1 MSNCSKRY
9 LNKKGVALIT
19 VLLFMT
25 IATIAATGVYKLLA
39 SENLSSAA
47 RLRQNEAYQASQ
59 AGLNVTRAWLSYNG
73 NEAAALVSQFAKD
86 AQHRPISL
94 NERMSLSGLPN
105 MQNFSVLLA
114 GVDTTGTGGI
124 KLKLVS
130 TGKGPA
136 GSRYSQVAILN
147 VEGLYRVE
155 IPSASGDVNYSY
167 AYFGGSMFFDGNHKI
182 TSAMINGNWEHNPLD
197 VEEDFIV
204 TGNLGLSGN
213 KVNIGGTAC
222 VGGDLVDNGA
232 NGFYAKSVYVDGDAA
247 GMLND
252 ITGDAYFNGNVD
264 VSKADFNV
272 GGNFFA
278 NKSLRTNPSAHSA
291 TFNGN
296 FCMSENGHIVF
307 GEGQGHEFRVQKN
320 VWLPSS
326 GAMSGS
332 MKQENDMDK
341 KFGLNP
347 DSKVFISEMYM
358 DDIHDGFVHLHQE
371 GNFFTDLWGM
381 ISGEYNW
388 RYFVSQASHEN
399 RSSSVV
405 GVPPFDCADSL
416 PTYCHKKW
424 HPTSEGCDGSKY
436 KIDDLLTTAYSSF
449 EKKANKVACAANIH
463 TFKVDEMNNCFE
475 EAARNGDANLYNGF
489 LVLKFNAVDTR
500 PTGTL
505 TGKFIII
512 YENDG
517 GNQLVLPPSTGVTML
532 YLKNGVSG
540 SIMQSSADASSTY
553 NYFIYTKKDIGTIL
567 SSPAPWRGS
576 FYAEAASCAKLQHF
590 NDGSLEYDPKIL
602 SALISAEAICKA
614 GSRCGS
620 DDSGDTGE
628 EGSST
633 AVSSKDSRWIS
644 LAPTLKISLL
654 SQYANE
660 ENVSVENNEMEDG
673 LVVMPRVLY
682 LNVGDMLSNGSD
694 KLYNVIY
701 YGGLESS
708 GTGTAS
714 CYFGDKLGEGS
725 YVSETSPFESTGLHT
740 CQYSENGYTSDF
752 WVWVMDAS
760 TSAKVSF
767 ETLRYDLAEK
777 CKTGTKTKDIKIKLD
792 AERPISGGSLNIIVF
807 NRANGATVTPQAS
820 LNGLYTLTEQESS
833 NGGALYKLE
842 LAPRIT
848 AIEEP
853 LFTVEIL
860 GGCATASGYVQ
871 FQLLDEVT
879 TDNLGIAPP
888 SNELILLGDGAG
900 PVAHRPIDM
909 DENVTDSI
917 KNIPECTEYASNEV
931 TWIPSIEGCSVPTGV
946 DPDPFYGPWLCP
958 LSAVVGLNIS
968 SYYDERLCR
977 PVYGS
982 LATVENQN
990 DTAFV
995 YASLKKTPY
1004 TLKIDIQGL
1013 MGSANIYESQN
1024 SVSLDGKTK
1033 EELEEDAAV
1042 ELLDEND
1049 KVLGTCK
1056 TGGVL
1061 YKDGKNV
1068 GPCDIMVYYGQNYYV
1083 RAKGKYFDHW
1093 SFNCASKSSTF
1104 ACGTAMG
1111 ASTKTRLIAVTIS
1124 EDVTLQANYT
1134 KTGYCFNEDFTH
1146 LHPYCDY
1153 EVTPKAIGGLT
1164 QARSNNKESEYY
1176 RTDVKNEKDPD
1187 EKNRKIKN
1195 TEALYGD
1202 YGHGDGEYCIDQC
1215 VTNWKYR
1222 YSELVAAAGKI
1233 QEENVG
1239 TNYDYY
1245 YDYYCSVEGKTIDG
1259 SVKEKEDQVW
1269 SYFDPGISCN
1279 DMVDRAFDDW
1289 KLPWTFNPAFSVPK
1303 ATAKTNC
1310 GADGENLT
1318 YRCMNGTNPNST
1330 NCKNTPTKKYHPH
1343 SLEKPRV
1350 YGGYYPQTD
1359 KFSPWIKVMGVNLSQ
1374 QTKLGVRRA
1383 PEGKTII
1390 DDEGN
1395 SKSVKLSMWNV
1406 KPYIDRK
1413 EGFISMHG
1421 FKTSF
1426 IMLRKEKAGYNGTFT
1441 KTFTWNGTGESNDGG
1456 SVSAIVFRSNA
1467 DASSFFL
1474 LGINPSANNNDATQ
1488 QHFILCHGTERLIFP
1503 ESFQLSGTQNTNEAR
1518 ELQTPLTQGHCIT
1531 EDIYANL
1538 PWSAIQDK
1546 TLQLKVELDGSN
1558 AKITFSYT
1566 NDKTV
1571 NVGTSENL
1579 FNGTNSTIYISK
1591 TFNLED
1597 SRLFGYPIDD
1607 DKWSERIPKVDEAGN
1622 STHIFKDPI
1631 EDMKNHPEDYGYV
1644 GFVVHNQNEKIYN
1657 LNWRSGGSCGGDYRQ
1672 APGIYCGFEK
1682 AEVPVKT
1689 HVVPIRYVF
1698 DYCPDQGECKC
1709 TYKYSLNG
1717 GTWVDEAEF
1726 QVDEARKYPYGALR
1740 VKAECYDENTANNT
1754 PAYVDSL
1761 PCNGFTA
1768 TNGSDDVCYDN
1779 YSIFM
1784 TYSNAESM
1792 KLFELYSS
1800 QITGLDDNYL
1810 KKIGTYA
1817 GTEGDEL
1824 RKKYCTDT
1832 EDNVVPTA
1840 TDAIGESHYSAS
1852 NFCSRQK
1859 SDGAVGKAHDVN
1871 GNANIEGTNVRVH
1884 PKDGVDRNTALDYQK
1899 LMMIGHGVNADPYNG
1914 VSTGYLQLIDTI
1926 DNTNT
1931 KRYLNLSN
1939 SDLTFR
1945 VYQNNIVDD
1954 IRVFLEDDAGVL
1966 SQEFSID
1973 DIAVGETEA
1982 SKNMGSLTLTKN
1994 ESVEYCNIYDD
2005 RISEAKYNA
2014 LSTDDKL
2021 KFHKELC
2028 QLNLVWVRDLKRIA
2042 RKDSWQNIYP
2052 YRTARKRVDEF
2063 KGGTNFDPTRV
2074 SKIWFAVHNDRGG
2087 GIHISQLKT
2096 ECHTALDVTGCKIS
2110 KAGADSVTSTSIGE
2124 GQNLMFSAK
2133 VPGASYCRL
2142 AIHPVNTTNNTYE
2155 YIRGWPT
2162 DWFACNREF
2171 RTDSLALECDNP
2183 SGDCSGKFM
2192 IIAKN
2197 ASDELDSCAT
2207 GATSGMQVNVN
2218 QTKFTCYGYNTN
2230 YEIPRGQSTPTTR
2243 EVPYRSEL
2251 TNHVYDAGNIEYE
2264 GVGNISMG
2272 IDFNDGGNL
2281 RTNPTPIKLIG
2292 PDGQLLQEIAAGNV
2306 PGENDAARFPRC
2318 SQRKEGTTWIKTN
2331 KDGSFNSYQGGVRN
2345 NCAFFQFNPTSTG
2358 SGDYKLVFG
2367 NGQTEACKINITVPN
2382 RKISQNCVI
2391 GFDDATGTH
2400 ITGSNVSVNKS
2411 QKNIVVSADGEYLD
2425 DLTGTITVG
2434 SKSYSCSYE
2443 PNSEGDTHGIVSCES
2458 FDAPSE
2464 SGNHTLKLEIG
2475 GRTSTCQ
2482 MKVMDKPT
2490 PSDCKIS
2497 SDGRFTAKVS
2507 NPNEIEYKYRL
2518 IRCAD
2523 PLGNGCT
2530 IEGSSMAEHLP
2541 LEVGIP
2547 TEGQNGTYIFQVS
2560 TTGNFEEDVASCK
2573 AEYNSSEDVKVEC
2586 EIIPAVAGVG
2596 KTVNFVAKNAENL
2609 SSNKTMTV
2617 MRNGNA
2623 LGSIE
2628 VKVREG
2634 STYSVDADVI
2644 GEHTFTLVNSEGQD
2658 VCKTPAKLNVVPV
2671 SADCDFVVAEVGKG
2685 SEVTFRMSNIS
2696 NLDADITLTL
2706 SGGSNTQPLNLS
2718 KGASY
2723 YEYKTS
2729 APASVGTYDY
2739 TLTTS
2744 DGTPVCSSPATLKVL
2759 PVTATCNYI
2768 TADES
2773 VVEKIMAKV
2782 PNIYNPSGPLEKAKV
2797 DFIVSDI
2804 QNLKGS
2810 VETTIKCDKK
2820 DMKLEGVKLTLS
2832 EYNATSRTYNFY
2844 EIPEINGKV
2853 TCSLMYG
2860 KDAVC
2865 SKTLSIAQPLEPKN
2879 CEIGNDNGWTAGNAV
2894 IENSNKTKNTHF
2906 YFYYS
2911 TGSITS
2917 FTVTNPWNGG
2927 PYDVQG
2933 DPHSSY
2939 EPECSGHERPGFKCV
2954 TVYPKVECKTCHS
2967 YGWTYPCEP
2976 CEGFKTGEPYKYKM
2990 CTTSDDFYGGSV
3002 ESCCTKD
3009 LRIIN

>member
-155 IPSASGDVNYSY
+155 IPSASGDVNYNY

-213 KVNIGGTAC
+213 KTNIGGTAC
-222 VGGDLVDNGA
+222 VGGDIVGDNGA

-247 GMLND
+247 GKLND

-264 VSKADFNV
+264 VSNADFNV

-332 MKQENDMDK
+332 MKQENDMYK

-449 EKKANKVACAANIH
+449 EKKANKVACAADIKK
-463 TFKVDEMNNCFE
+463 FDVAAMNACYE
-475 EAARNGDANLYNGF
+475 SAARDGDANLYNGF
-489 LVLKFNAVDTR
+489 LVLKFDVNQETR
-500 PTGTL
+500 NYNPSGTL
-505 TGKFIII
+505 TGKFIVI
-512 YENDG
+512 YEHDG
-517 GNQLVLPPSTGVTML
+517 GKLRLPPSSGVTMV
-532 YLKNGVSG
+532 YLKEGISEEL
-540 SIMQSSADASSTY
+540 MQSSGAETSAPY
-553 NYFIYTKKDIGTIL
+553 NYFIYTKKDIGKIL

-628 EGSST
+628 EEGSTTS
-633 AVSSKDSRWIS
+633 SSKDRRWIS

-1245 YDYYCSVEGKTIDG
+1245 YDYYCSVEGKTVDG

-1330 NCKNTPTKKYHPH
+1330 NCKNTPTKKYHPP
-1343 SLEKPRV
+1343 SLPKPRV
-1350 YGGYYPQTD
+1350 NGGYYSQND

-1467 DASSFFL
+1467 DATSFFL

-1546 TLQLKVELDGSN
+1546 TLQLKVELDGSY

-1597 SRLFGYPIDD
+1597 SRLFGYPI

-1859 SDGAVGKAHDVN
+1859 SNGAVGKAHDVN

-2021 KFHKELC
+2021 KYHKELC

-2218 QTKFTCYGYNTN
+2218 QTKFTCYGYNKN
-2230 YEIPRGQSTPTTR
+2230 YEIPRGQSTPTL
-2243 EVPYRSEL
+2243 EKPYRSEL

-2306 PGENDAARFPRC
+2306 TGENDAAKFPRC

-2358 SGDYKLVFG
+2358 SGDYKLIMG
-2367 NGQTEACKINITVPN
+2367 NGNVEACKINITVPN

-2425 DLTGTITVG
+2425 DLTGSITVG

-2547 TEGQNGTYIFQVS
+2547 TDGQTGTYIFQVS

-2573 AEYNSSEDVKVEC
+2573 AEYNYTGNDVTADC
-2586 EIIPAVAGVG
+2586 ELNKTTAGIG
-2596 KTVNFVAKNAENL
+2596 QNVNFIVKNADGLQSDRTMSLMENGTKIADVLVKANKMGNIEPITATRKGSFTYTLVDNNGTNVCKTDPILNVVSVSANTCNFQLAQGPQTGNTVDKIMSKVFYYNQEHDATVKFVASDFQNLSGTVTANLKCDKGGTGPSGVDMNITDNIYTQSQSGEIKITGPMADGEGKMNCILSYDGDEVCRASILVAKNLEN
-2609 SSNKTMTV
+2609 
-2617 MRNGNA
+2617 
-2623 LGSIE
+2623 
-2628 VKVREG
+2628 
-2634 STYSVDADVI
+2634 
-2644 GEHTFTLVNSEGQD
+2644 
-2658 VCKTPAKLNVVPV
+2658 
-2671 SADCDFVVAEVGKG
+2671 ADC
-2685 SEVTFRMSNIS
+2685 
-2696 NLDADITLTL
+2696 
-2706 SGGSNTQPLNLS
+2706 
-2718 KGASY
+2718 
-2723 YEYKTS
+2723 
-2729 APASVGTYDY
+2729 
-2739 TLTTS
+2739 
-2744 DGTPVCSSPATLKVL
+2744 KV
-2759 PVTATCNYI
+2759 
-2768 TADES
+2768 
-2773 VVEKIMAKV
+2773 
-2782 PNIYNPSGPLEKAKV
+2782 
-2797 DFIVSDI
+2797 
-2804 QNLKGS
+2804 
-2810 VETTIKCDKK
+2810 
-2820 DMKLEGVKLTLS
+2820 
-2832 EYNATSRTYNFY
+2832 
-2844 EIPEINGKV
+2844 
-2853 TCSLMYG
+2853 
-2860 KDAVC
+2860 
-2865 SKTLSIAQPLEPKN
+2865 
-2879 CEIGNDNGWTAGNAV
+2879 GNDNNGGVGRPAPGDNTGIW
-2894 IENSNKTKNTHF
+2894 NSVKQYGTHF
-2906 YFYYS
+2906 YFYYK
-2911 TGSITS
+2911 GDDIFS
-2917 FTVTNPWNGG
+2917 FKVNKAGNNWDI
-2927 PYDVQG
+2927 YDVQE
-2933 DPHSSY
+2933 DRFSSY
-2939 EPECSGHERPGFKCV
+2939 KEDCPGHKINTHNCV
-2954 TVYPKVECKTCHS
+2954 TIYPEMK
-2967 YGWTYPCEP
+2967 CEYKFYWNTWHYD
-2976 CEGFKTGEPYKYKM
+2976 CEGFQNGDYDYKM
-2990 CTTSDDFYGGSV
+2990 CTNPSGYYYGDGSGSA
-3002 ESCCTKD
+3002 SCCTKR
-3009 LRIIN
+3009 LQISG